1 MSKNSRAFTL
11 IELLVV
17 IAIIA
22 ILAAILFPVFAQA
35 KQAAKK
41 AADISNQ
48 KQVSLAIIQYQTD
61 VDDLYPLAMGMGPGN
76 TWPWNF
82 NQYFPADYPAGAGT
96 DGSYAIRMMSSPMA
110 WANSSQPYAKNLG
123 VWDTPG
129 APLTSAGGASN
140 ALVGKKKGASGLT
153 YNGELMSYNGSGVAQ
168 PADIILVWTG
178 RGNADADGAVL
189 SSPALICNQANV
201 GCHYVPG
208 NFDASG
214 NLISCG
220 PGGGANNGETSGVFG
235 PSGSMWV
242 YSKGINTAFCDGHTK
257 HRMVGAQVGN
267 PPTNGQPYTDAR
279 VDPFTGYNTQGIP
292 GWVWTD
298 GCHGWLFRPDYI
310 P

>member
-1 MSKNSRAFTL
+1 MTRKAFTL

-61 VDDLYPLAMGMGPGN
+61 TDDLYPLAWGRNPSNG
-76 TWPWNF
+76 WPWNY
-82 NQYFPADYPAGAGT
+82 NQYFPHDYPAGAGT
-96 DGSYAIRMMSSPMA
+96 DGSYAIRIMSSPNA
-110 WANSSQPYAKNLG
+110 WANSTQPYAKNIG

-129 APLTSAGGASN
+129 APLVSAGGASN

-153 YNGELMSYNGSGVAQ
+153 YNGLLHSYNASGVAQ

-178 RGNADADGAVL
+178 RGNGDTDGAVL
-189 SSPALICNQANV
+189 SNPALICNQVNV
-201 GCHYVPG
+201 GCSYVPG
-208 NFDASG
+208 IFSSTGA
-214 NLISCG
+214 LISCG
-220 PGGGANNGETSGVFG
+220 PGGGANNGETSAEFTL
-235 PSGSMWV
+235 SGSIWV
-242 YSKGINTAFCDGHTK
+242 YSKGVNTAFCDGHVK
-257 HRMVGAQVGN
+257 HRMCGAQVGN
-267 PPTNGQPYTDAR
+267 PPTNGQPYTDAK
-279 VDPFTGYNTQGIP
+279 VDPYTGYDTQGIP
-292 GWVWTD
+292 GWYWSD
-298 GCHGWLFRPDYI
+298 GCHAWLFRPDYI